1 MTNFIRDLFY
11 CREGKNKT
19 YKLFGL
25 PVLRVLRTEVR
36 KEFIFFG
43 ILKLSSYKNRYRPYG
58 LCYKLLRHISRIM
71 NRELIEKN
79 KRARILVHLHLYY
92 TNAWCEIKEYLEN
105 LSCYSFDLIVTY
117 SEEETDLSFIE
128 KIKKFKNDAKI
139 IPYPNKGFDIAPFI
153 LLLNDI
159 NLSKY
164 DIIYHVHS
172 KSIASDKGRLAY
184 DKLFKSSSWFKQLYS
199 GVLGVF
205 NVHHGIDILLND
217 NKYGMIGANNLICQ
231 DTPERRE
238 LVYEYA
244 SRRGIELYKNY
255 SFIIGSCFGI
265 KADLLSSLKNVG
277 FTSDDFYVSKR
288 GIFTLAHALER
299 IICSEVLRQ
308 GKLIYPMPVWYNNHN
323 YQTRAKLRKKDKKT
337 NNLIEKIKKVEFEDI
352 KVLNMDLKSG
362 LGCTF
367 LTAQYKD
374 KKVFVKWGGDGEI
387 VQNEAEKQAEFK
399 EILPDYV
406 PDVCCYSIEPPFI
419 ATEYIDGYN
428 LEQLMNF
435 GLSDEERNNV
445 LASLE
450 VIKKQLASCPYMHR
464 DIMPSNLIY
473 SNNRLY
479 LIDYQFAVNKNNDGS
494 LQELDYVNSRS
505 DVRHALGGIYKK
517 DFYMWDDVYSLEKI
531 IEEVK

>member
-11 CREGKNKT
+11 YREGKNKT

-159 NLSKY
+159 DLSKY

-184 DKLFKSSSWFKQLYS
+184 GKLFKGNSWFKQLYS
-199 GVLGVF
+199 GVLGAF
-205 NVHHGIDILLND
+205 NVHRGVDVLLND
-217 NKYGMIGANNLICQ
+217 DKYGMIGANNLICQ

-244 SRRGIELYKNY
+244 SRRGIQLDKNY

-265 KADLLSSLKNVG
+265 KAGLLSSLKNVG
-277 FTSDDFYVSKR
+277 FTTNDFYVSKR

-299 IICSEVLRQ
+299 IICSEVLYQ
-308 GKLIYPMPVWYNNHN
+308 GKLIYPMPVRYNNHLN
-323 YQTRAKLRKKDKKT
+323 TVKKKILKKQKKAQKIIDKLNKYGIYNAT
-337 NNLIEKIKKVEFEDI
+337 
-352 KVLNMDLKSG
+352 VLNMDFISG
-362 LGCTF
+362 ISCTF
-367 LTAQYKD
+367 LSAQYRN
-374 KKVFVKWGGDGEI
+374 KKVFVKWGGDGEV
-387 VQNEAEKQAEFK
+387 VQNEAKKQDEFK
-399 EILPDYV
+399 KIIPNHV
-406 PDVCCYSIEPPFI
+406 PDVCFYNEEPPFI

-450 VIKKQLASCPYMHR
+450 VIKKQLVSCPYMHR
-464 DIMPSNLIY
+464 DIMPSNLVY
-473 SNNRLY
+473 SHNRLY
-479 LIDYQFAVNKNNDGS
+479 LIDYQFAVNKNSDGS
-494 LQELDYVNSRS
+494 LQEIDYVKAHP
-505 DVRHALGGIYKK
+505 DVRHALGGDYKK

-531 IEEVK
+531 IKQLR